1 MADLYGVSADF
12 LPGRCESHIQDSS
25 EPISLQSLPAF
36 HGRPVWSAVY
46 GWLLVNAADRLLT
59 FPNGRTIGLRICIIC
74 KFIGS
79 AA

>member
-25 EPISLQSLPAF
+25 EPISLQSSPAF
-36 HGRPVWSAVY
+36 HGRPVWSAAY

-59 FPNGRTIGLRICIIC
+59 FFLNGLPNIQFLC
-74 KFIGS
+74 S
-79 AA
+79 EVQ